1 MNNSWLRFFFQPVS
15 LLGRTQFLNPVRVTP
30 SLQLDIFQQLKVPMQ
45 YLLPL
50 HILSY
55 GYTFGATTF
64 ESFVASPIALKSLP
78 RRQFGELQA
87 STLPVHLATQAIGP
101 IIIAATAPYAL
112 STVGISLLAVSSLGG
127 IFNIAYVSP
136 LCADLKSRRWKIID
150 TKFGGDDKAAVASGE
165 LKAIDAEFGKW
176 HGVSM
181 LSNVLSVIT
190 VTAYGF
196 VLSGK
201 LRV

>member
-1 MNNSWLRFFFQPVS
+1 
-15 LLGRTQFLNPVRVTP
+15 
-30 SLQLDIFQQLKVPMQ
+30 MQ

-50 HILSY
+50 HILAY

-101 IIIAATAPYAL
+101 MLIAATAPYSL
-112 STVGISLLAVSSLGG
+112 STIGISLLVTSSASA

-136 LCADLKSRRWKIID
+136 LCADLKSRRWHVID
-150 TKFGGDDKAAVASGE
+150 SKYNGDDKAAVASGE
-165 LKAIDAEFGKW
+165 LKSIDAEFGKW

-181 LSNVLSVIT
+181 ISNVLSVIT
-190 VTAYGF
+190 VTAYGL

-201 LRV
+201 LKI